1 MAAPLDGEGR
11 GPAGRGRM
19 DLLEIPGFTEPD
31 ELGEA
36 GCLLRDA
43 GLVTEL
49 HEASDEGLA
58 TLPQG
63 DPGYPADETGLEV
76 WIIDDSR

>member
-1 MAAPLDGEGR
+1 
-11 GPAGRGRM
+11 M

>member
-1 MAAPLDGEGR
+1 
-11 GPAGRGRM
+11 M
-19 DLLEIPGFTEPD
+19 DLLKIPSFAEPD

-36 GCLLRDA
+36 GCLLRA
-43 GLVTEL
+43 TGLVTEL

-58 TLPQG
+58 TLPERHPV
-63 DPGYPADETGLEV
+63 DSADETGLEV